1 VTGPERKVKKQNK
14 EVNEMANGVYR
25 GDLFA
30 ADFLR
35 FVLRQ
40 HGIGHVPV
48 VKAIFAGNFAEAMPH
63 LSKYARTNE
72 GEYPDDPIAA
82 EGYAAA
88 NAYNL
93 IMTGHPE
100 WKKREELL
108 RMGFE
113 EGHASMLAK
122 LDAVIFLNLRKM
134 LDLKTRLGQEE
145 VDKLVT
151 DVLAHECTHVV
162 EDMLAKKI
170 IVNFDYK
177 HRFEHQAVERLLAD
191 FKSSVGEEEFARRYG
206 KLI

>member
-1 VTGPERKVKKQNK
+1 MV
-14 EVNEMANGVYR
+14 NGVYR

-30 ADFLR
+30 ADFIQ
-35 FVLRQ
+35 FVLGQR
-40 HGIGHVPV
+40 GVGHVPV
-48 VKAIFAGNFAEAMPH
+48 VRALFASNFAEAMPH
-63 LSKYARTNE
+63 ISKYARTNE

-88 NAYNL
+88 NAYTL

-100 WKKREELL
+100 WRKREELL

-113 EGHASMLAK
+113 EEHASVLAK

-134 LDLKTRLGQEE
+134 LDLKARLGQQEA
-145 VDKLVT
+145 DKIVT

-162 EDMLAKKI
+162 EHMLGKKI

-177 HRFEHQAVERLLAD
+177 HRFEHQAVERLIAD
-191 FKSSVGEEEFARRYG
+191 FKSSVGEEEFAKRYG
-206 KLI
+206 KLV